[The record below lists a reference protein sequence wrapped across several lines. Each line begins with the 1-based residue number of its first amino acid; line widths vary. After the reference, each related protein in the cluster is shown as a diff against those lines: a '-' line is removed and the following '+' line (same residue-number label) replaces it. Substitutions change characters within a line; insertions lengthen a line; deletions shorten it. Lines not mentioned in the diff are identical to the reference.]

1 MINEKCTAMNS
12 KRKLVEVEQCNEQTI
27 EKFQNYLIERNM
39 MSDMDSNIRSDP
51 NKNFN
56 ILFSELGNAKKLHMP
71 TKMVKFNIRKHK
83 VQPWMNNVLL
93 RKINKKSGKY
103 SKLLKILKTDV
114 SYVTKKAEFNEYVKD
129 VKNGIK
135 LQNAIIIF
143 MSLTCTK
150 II

>member
-1 MINEKCTAMNS
+1 MNS

-39 MSDMDSNIRSDP
+39 MSNMDSNIRSDP
-51 NKNFN
+51 NKNCN

-93 RKINKKSGKY
+93 RKINKKSDKY
-103 SKLLKILKTDV
+103 SQLLKIPKTDA
-114 SYVTKKAEFNEYVKD
+114 SYVTKKAEFND
-129 VKNGIK
+129 
-135 LQNAIIIF
+135 
-143 MSLTCTK
+143 
-150 II
+150 